1 MNTMTLTDVAAEWR
15 PDPITVRERI
25 DPLPAISFAGLLD
38 VPAPVAEEDDPLP
51 PLWHWLH
58 LLDRPAASELGPDGH
73 RLHGPFLPPIPD
85 RRRMFAGGRLVLH
98 APFRVGRLVTRR
110 SSVVRTDVKK
120 GSTGELLFVTVRDE
134 YADADEL
141 IAEEDRHLM
150 YRSGDPMAPPEQAPG
165 TGEPAPVDSPWQL
178 PFTPDPVTLFRFSAL
193 TYNAHRIHYD
203 QHYVRDVEGF
213 PDLVVHGPLLALLA
227 LELPRRFAP
236 DRTVASFSFRAKR
249 PAYACHRILVHG
261 GPSAADPES
270 GAELTVATSD
280 SPAAMTARAELA
292 P

>member
-1 MNTMTLTDVAAEWR
+1 VTTQTLVDVAASWR
-15 PDPITVRERI
+15 PEPITVRERI
-25 DPLPAISFAGLLD
+25 DVLPSISFAGLLD
-38 VPAPVAEEDDPLP
+38 TPPPVAADGDPLP

-58 LLDRPAASELGPDGH
+58 LLDRPATADIGPDGH

-85 RRRMFAGGRLVLH
+85 RRRMFAGGRLVQH
-98 APFRVGRLVTRR
+98 APFRVGSLVTRR
-110 SSVVRTDVKK
+110 SSVVRTEVKK

-134 YADADEL
+134 YADTDTL
-141 IAEEDRHLM
+141 LAEEDRHLM
-150 YRSGDPMAPPEQAPG
+150 YRSGDPAAAPEQRPG
-165 TGEPAPVDSPWQL
+165 TGAPAPVDSPWQL
-178 PFTPDPVTLFRFSAL
+178 PFTPDPVSLFRFSAL

-203 QHYVRDVEGF
+203 QHYTRDVEGF

-236 DRTVASFSFRAKR
+236 DRQVASFSFRAKR

-261 GPSAADPES
+261 GPSAAEPE
-270 GAELTVATSD
+270 GRADLTVATSD
-280 SPAAMTARAELA
+280 SPAAMTATAEFA

>member
-1 MNTMTLTDVAAEWR
+1 MTTMTLTDVAADWR

-25 DPLPAISFAGLLD
+25 DLLPAISFAGLLD
-38 VPAPVAEEDDPLP
+38 VPPPVAAEGDALP

-58 LLDRPAASELGPDGH
+58 LLDRPAASEIGPDGH
-73 RLHGPFLPPIPD
+73 RLHGPFLPPIPN

-98 APFRVGRLVTRR
+98 APFRVGRVVTRQ

-150 YRSGDPMAPPEQAPG
+150 YRSGDPVSAPEQSPG

-178 PFTPDPVTLFRFSAL
+178 RFVPDPVTLFRFSAL

-227 LELPRRFAP
+227 LELPRRYAP
-236 DRTVASFSFRAKR
+236 ERAVTSFSFRAKR

-261 GPSAADPES
+261 GPTEVGDV
-270 GAELTVATSD
+270 AELAVSTSD
-280 SPAAMTARAELA
+280 SPAAMTATAEFA
-292 P
+292 S